1 MTEAKSSNMW
11 GVLGVLIIGTFIS
24 VLNSSLINIAL
35 PKMMA
40 VFSVDLVSIQWV
52 VTAYT
57 IALGAV
63 IPLSGY
69 LSDVMGSKKLY
80 IWALGLFTLGTL
92 LCGMAWSNNS
102 MIAFRVIQ
110 GIGGGLIGP
119 VGTAILFRT
128 VPPEKMGVA
137 MGLYGVSA
145 MAAPAIGPTL
155 GGYIIASLSWRVLF
169 YICVPIGVLGVIM
182 GFLML
187 EEMPTKPPGTFD
199 LIGFITSSVG
209 LICIF
214 YVLGKWTSI
223 NWHEMGYPLLL
234 ALGIFCL
241 ILFAVNELMHPN
253 PLLDLRILKFY
264 DFTAWTM
271 IASVLSMTMI
281 GITYLIPIFLQS
293 IVGYSAIQTG
303 LLLFPSA
310 IATAVMMPVSGK
322 LFDKYGYRAVMIPGL
337 LLLAAASYPFAFL
350 NTDTSSSTINLLMI
364 LRGAA
369 LGMAMMPPSA
379 LAMQCIP
386 KALINQASSLTN
398 IIRQVAGTVSVAL
411 ITTMLQNGITL
422 NSARI
427 AEQISSV
434 NPIATDTV
442 KVLQGVYMKGGL
454 TASESG
460 SAALSTLGGLVQKQA
475 YVDAIDHILFLMLIV
490 AVITLAFVVLFEVPK
505 YMMARMQS
513 IPAEEEAITPYE

>member
-1 MTEAKSSNMW
+1 MTEIKGSNMW

-40 VFSVDLVSIQWV
+40 VFSVSLVSIQWV

-69 LSDVMGSKKLY
+69 LSDVLGSKKLY

-92 LCGMAWSNNS
+92 LCGMAWNSNS
-102 MIAFRVIQ
+102 MIIFRVIQ

-169 YICVPIGVLGVIM
+169 YLSVPIGVLGVIM
-182 GFLML
+182 GYLML
-187 EEMPTKPPGTFD
+187 EETPTKAPGEFD
-199 LIGFITSSVG
+199 LVGFITSTIG
-209 LICIF
+209 LVCIF

-234 ALGIFCL
+234 ALGVFCL

-253 PLLDLRILKFY
+253 PLLDLRILKYY

-271 IASVLSMTMI
+271 IASILGMTMI

-303 LLLFPSA
+303 MLLFPSA

-337 LLLAAASYPFAFL
+337 LLLAAASYPFTFL

-379 LAMQCIP
+379 LAMKCIP

-398 IIRQVAGTVSVAL
+398 IIRQVAGTISVAL
-411 ITTMLQNGITL
+411 ITTMLQRGITL
-422 NSARI
+422 NSAHI
-427 AEQISSV
+427 AEEISSV
-434 NPIATDTV
+434 NPIATDTIRA
-442 KVLQGVYMKGGL
+442 LQGTYMRSGL
-454 TASESG
+454 TASEAG
-460 SAALSTLGGLVQKQA
+460 TAALSTLGRMVQKQA

-490 AVITLAFVVLFEVPK
+490 AVITLAFVIFLELPK
-505 YMMARMQS
+505 YLMDRMQR
-513 IPAEEEAITPYE
+513 IPAEEEAVTAYE